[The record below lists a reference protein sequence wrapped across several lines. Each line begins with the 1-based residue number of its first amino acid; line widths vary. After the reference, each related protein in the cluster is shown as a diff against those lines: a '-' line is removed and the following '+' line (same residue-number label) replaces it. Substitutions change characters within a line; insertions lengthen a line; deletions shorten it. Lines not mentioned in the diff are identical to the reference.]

1 MDPLPP
7 SPDVRGAEAPTPRI
21 PSRRRV
27 LKAAATAPVLMT
39 LVSRPVLG
47 GQCVCP
53 SGYLSNAASH
63 TGKTPTSCSG
73 LSPTA
78 WASNTSWPTPYHA
91 TTKNGR
97 NGYDATLYHCVVTG
111 LNGYTFSG
119 DTLRGVLQLSD
130 DGGTRSLGR
139 YTAAA
144 LLNARKGLTPVLTET
159 TVRQMWNDC
168 ISKGYYEP
176 TAGVHWGAAQI
187 ITYIKSTLA

>member
-1 MDPLPP
+1 MDPQTP
-7 SPDVRGAEAPTPRI
+7 SPARPGTPTPTAET
-21 PSRRRV
+21 PSRRRL
-27 LKAAATAPVLMT
+27 LKAAAPVLMT

-53 SGYLSNAASH
+53 SGYLSNALSH

-73 LSPTA
+73 LSPSA
-78 WASNTSWPTPYHA
+78 WASNNNWPTPYHA
-91 TTKNGR
+91 TAQSGQ
-97 NGYDATLYHCVVTG
+97 NGYGATLYHCAVTG

-119 DTLRGVLQLSD
+119 DTMHGVLGLTN
-130 DGGTRSLGR
+130 DGGIRTLGR

-168 ISKGYYEP
+168 IAKGYYEP
-176 TAGVHWGAAQI
+176 TAGVHWGPVQI
-187 ITYIKSTLA
+187 VTYLKSTLA

>member
-7 SPDVRGAEAPTPRI
+7 SPTPAGTEAPAAQTA
-21 PSRRRV
+21 SRRRL
-27 LKAAATAPVLMT
+27 LKAAAPVLMT

-47 GQCVCP
+47 GQCVSP
-53 SGYLSNAASH
+53 SGFLSNTLSH

-73 LSPTA
+73 LSPSA
-78 WASNTSWPTPYHA
+78 WASNNNWPTPYHA
-91 TTKNGR
+91 TTKTGL

-111 LNGYTFSG
+111 LNGYTFGS
-119 DTLRGVLQLSD
+119 DTMHGVLQLSNV
-130 DGGTRSLGR
+130 GGTQSLGR

-176 TAGVHWGAAQI
+176 TAGVHWGPAQI